1 MATLAFPRKGDG
13 EPKEPPRLVLRF
25 AILSAIG
32 LALAAASILML
43 VRHFNTA
50 QAERLATQ
58 HARFITE
65 SLLVDELQPADF
77 LGPVDGSRRANLDRL
92 FASLVLDGDTML
104 VELYARDGTIV
115 YATDHRLIGTSSLEP
130 AGLREA
136 LSGHVVSDLTTV
148 EGYASDGP
156 LKALRAYV
164 PLRFE
169 GRDETGV
176 IVLYKDY
183 APIATAARQ
192 AFLPIAG
199 VLEVV
204 LLALYALLIPA
215 LRRVTR
221 RVKRQMAEIEHRAL
235 HDDLTGLPNRA
246 LFRDRIGEAVARS
259 RREGGQVAVMLMDLD
274 RFKEVN
280 DALGHQSGDAMLR
293 ELGARL
299 AGALGE
305 SETSARL
312 GGDEFGVVLPR
323 ATPESAGSAAQRIL
337 GVVAEPFVLQ
347 GLTLEVAASI
357 GIALA
362 PEHGQDVDTL
372 IRHADIAMYL
382 AKEAHSGFAFYDE
395 AYDPSDADRL
405 ALVGELRRALER
417 QEFIVEYQPKAELAT
432 GRIVGAEA
440 LVRWLH
446 PQRGLLR
453 PDEFIPLAERTGLIK
468 QLSRDVLDEA
478 LRRCRDWN
486 AAGYDIPVAVNLT
499 VANLLDLELPS
510 EIAELL
516 RDHELPPDKL
526 ELEVTESMIMAD
538 PFRVRQVLTRL
549 GDMGVRLAI
558 DDFGTGYSSL
568 AYLRRLPVDVLK
580 IDKSFVLNMTR
591 DVGDATIVRSTIDL
605 ARNLGLEVVAE
616 GVETPEA
623 WHALRAFG
631 CHIAQGHLIGRPT
644 SAANLAGKLAGA
656 SEWTVGAGLS
666 QGPLAVSP
674 VA

>member
-1 MATLAFPRKGDG
+1 VGLLTRDRRRGDRQ
-13 EPKEPPRLVLRF
+13 EPPRLVLRF
-25 AILSAIG
+25 AILNAIG
-32 LALAAASILML
+32 LAFAAASILML

-58 HARFITE
+58 QARFVTE
-65 SLLVDELQPADF
+65 ALLVEELRPADF
-77 LGPVDGSRRANLDRL
+77 AAPVRAARRQELDRL
-92 FASLVLDGDTML
+92 FAGKVLDGDTLL
-104 VELYARDGTIV
+104 VELYARDGTV
-115 YATDHRLIGTSSLEP
+115 MYATNHTLIGTSAVDP
-130 AGLREA
+130 AGVREA
-136 LSGHVVSDLTTV
+136 VGGHLVSDLTTV
-148 EGYASDGP
+148 AGFDSGGAQ
-156 LKALRAYV
+156 KALRAYV

-169 GRDETGV
+169 GTDKSGV
-176 IVLYKDY
+176 VVLYKDY

-199 VLEVV
+199 VFEVV
-204 LLALYALLIPA
+204 LLALYALLIPV

-235 HDDLTGLPNRA
+235 HDDLTGLPNRV
-246 LFRDRIGEAVARS
+246 LFRDRIGEALGRTS
-259 RREGGQVAVMLMDLD
+259 RGGGRVAVMLMDLD

-299 AGALGE
+299 AAALGDG
-305 SETSARL
+305 ETYARL
-312 GGDEFGVVLPR
+312 GGDEFGIVLPL
-323 ATPESAGSAAQRIL
+323 ATPEGAGAVAEQIL

-357 GIALA
+357 GIALS
-362 PEHGQDVDTL
+362 PDHGNDVDTL

-382 AKEAHSGFAFYDE
+382 AKESRSGFAFYDE
-395 AYDPSDADRL
+395 EYDPSDADRL

-417 QEFIVEYQPKAELAT
+417 REFIVEYQPLAELAT
-432 GRIVGAEA
+432 GRILGAEA

-453 PDEFIPLAERTGLIK
+453 PDEFIPIAERTGMIK
-468 QLSRDVLDEA
+468 QLSSHVLDEA
-478 LRRCRDWN
+478 LSRCRDWN
-486 AAGYDIPVAVNLT
+486 AAGYDVHVAVNLT
-499 VANLLDLELPS
+499 VANLLDLELPN

-516 RDHELPPDKL
+516 RRHETAPDRL

-549 GDMGVRLAI
+549 SDMGVRLAI

-580 IDKSFVLNMTR
+580 IDKSFVLNMTE
-591 DVGDATIVRSTIDL
+591 DANDATIVRSTIDL
-605 ARNLGLEVVAE
+605 ARNLGLRVVAE
-616 GVETPEA
+616 GVETAEA
-623 WHALRAFG
+623 WHALKAFG
-631 CHIAQGHLIGRPT
+631 CHLAQGYLIGRPT
-644 SAANLAGKLAGA
+644 SAANLAAKLARSSDWMTA
-656 SEWTVGAGLS
+656 AAIAPAPE
-666 QGPLAVSP
+666 LAVSP
-674 VA
+674 AA

>member
-1 MATLAFPRKGDG
+1 
-13 EPKEPPRLVLRF
+13 
-25 AILSAIG
+25 
-32 LALAAASILML
+32 ML

-58 HARFITE
+58 QARFVTE

-77 LGPVDGSRRANLDRL
+77 RAPVEGSRRGTLDNL
-92 FASLVLDGDTML
+92 FAGKVLDGDTLL
-104 VELYARDGTIV
+104 VELYRRDGTIV
-115 YATDHRLIGTSSLEP
+115 YATDHRLIGTSVIEP

-136 LSGHVVSDLTTV
+136 MTGRLVSDLTTI
-148 EGYASDGP
+148 EGYDADGG

-164 PLRFE
+164 PLRFA
-169 GRDETGV
+169 GRDESGV
-176 IVLYKDY
+176 VVLYKDY

-199 VLEVV
+199 VLEVI
-204 LLALYALLIPA
+204 LLALYALLIPV

-221 RVKRQMAEIEHRAL
+221 RVKGQMAEIEHRAL
-235 HDDLTGLPNRA
+235 HDDLTGLPNRV
-246 LFRDRIGEAVARS
+246 LFRDRIAEAVARS
-259 RREGGQVAVMLMDLD
+259 TAGGGRFAVMLLDLD

-293 ELGARL
+293 ELGTRL
-299 AGALGE
+299 ADALGE
-305 SETSARL
+305 GETYARL
-312 GGDEFGVVLPR
+312 GGDEFGIVLPL
-323 ATPESAGSAAQRIL
+323 ATAESAGQVAERIL
-337 GVVAEPFVLQ
+337 TVVAEPFVLE

-362 PEHGQDVDTL
+362 PEHGYDVDTL

-382 AKEAHSGFAFYDE
+382 AKESRSGFAFYDE
-395 AYDPSDADRL
+395 EYDPSDADRL

-417 QEFIVEYQPKAELAT
+417 QEFIVEYQPKADLST
-432 GRIVGAEA
+432 GEIVGAEA

-453 PDEFIPLAERTGLIK
+453 PEEFIPLAERTGLIK
-468 QLSRDVLDEA
+468 LLSRYVLDES
-478 LRRCRDWN
+478 LRRCRDWS
-486 AAGYDIPVAVNLT
+486 AAGYDVHVAVNLT
-499 VANLLDLELPS
+499 IANLLDLELPN

-516 RDHELPPDKL
+516 RRHELPPDRL

-549 GDMGVRLAI
+549 SDMGVRLAI

-580 IDKSFVLNMTR
+580 IDKSFVLNMME
-591 DVGDATIVRSTIDL
+591 DGSDMTIVRSTIDL
-605 ARNLGLEVVAE
+605 ARNLGLQVIAE

-623 WHALRAFG
+623 WHALRLFG
-631 CHIAQGHLIGRPT
+631 CHVAQGFLIGRPT
-644 SAANLAGKLAGA
+644 SAANLAAKLSGS
-656 SEWTVGAGLS
+656 SEWMVGAAIVR
-666 QGPLAVSP
+666 PALAVSP
-674 VA
+674 AA

>member
-1 MATLAFPRKGDG
+1 VHEPPTPERGQGRADG
-13 EPKEPPRLVLRF
+13 KQPPRLVLRF

-50 QAERLATQ
+50 QAERLAVRQAQFVTETLLLGELRPTDFEAPVTG
-58 HARFITE
+58 ARR
-65 SLLVDELQPADF
+65 
-77 LGPVDGSRRANLDRL
+77 GKLDKL
-92 FASLVLDGDTML
+92 FAGKILDEDTLL

-115 YATDHRLIGTSSLEP
+115 YATDHRLIGTSALEP

-136 LSGHVVSDLTTV
+136 MTGHLFSDLTTI
-148 EGYASDGP
+148 EGYRSGGD
-156 LKALRAYV
+156 LKTLRAYV
-164 PLRFE
+164 PLGFDDGE
-169 GRDETGV
+169 HGGV
-176 IVLYKDY
+176 VVLYKDY
-183 APIATAARQ
+183 APIATAAQQ

-204 LLALYALLIPA
+204 LLALYALLIPV
-215 LRRVTR
+215 LRSVTR

-235 HDDLTGLPNRA
+235 HDDLTGLPNRV
-246 LFRDRIGEAVARS
+246 LFRDRIGEALSRS
-259 RREGGQVAVMLMDLD
+259 GREGGRVAVMLMDLD

-293 ELGARL
+293 ELGTRL

-305 SETSARL
+305 GETYARL
-312 GGDEFGVVLPR
+312 GGDEFGVVLPY
-323 ATPESAGSAAQRIL
+323 ATAENAGVVAERIL

-362 PEHGQDVDTL
+362 PEHGRDVDTL

-382 AKEAHSGFAFYDE
+382 AKEGRSGFAFYDE
-395 AYDPSDADRL
+395 EYDPSDADRL

-417 QEFIVEYQPKAELAT
+417 HEFIVEYQPKAELAT

-468 QLSRDVLDEA
+468 LLSHYVLDES
-478 LRRCRDWN
+478 LRRCRDWT
-486 AAGYDIPVAVNLT
+486 AAGHDVHVAVNLT
-499 VANLLDLELPS
+499 VANLLDLELPN

-516 RDHELPPDKL
+516 RAHELSPDRL

-538 PFRVRQVLTRL
+538 PFRIRQVLTRL
-549 GDMGVRLAI
+549 SDMGVRLAI

-580 IDKSFVLNMTR
+580 IDKSFVLNMMQ
-591 DVGDATIVRSTIDL
+591 DAHDAMIVRSTIDL
-605 ARNLGLEVVAE
+605 GRNLGLHVVAE
-616 GVETPEA
+616 GVETGET
-623 WHALRAFG
+623 WHALRLFG
-631 CHIAQGHLIGRPT
+631 CHVAQGFLIGRPT
-644 SAANLAGKLAGA
+644 SAANLAAKLAESSA
-656 SEWTVGAGLS
+656 RRLEVS
-666 QGPLAVSP
+666 LAD
-674 VA
+674 VAVPPAA